1 MPEKKISDYL
11 PKTEI
16 LGQLTEELAEASAAA
31 SKLRR
36 KIDGKNPTPKTLE
49 ECWEDL
55 KKEIGDV
62 INSIDALTEQDPQ
75 NYHEFMSEC
84 GEYAEPK
91 MERWLSRLQAQEDA
105 VKLEKECGKGVF
117 DVTIHCENEQEMDEA
132 VALLNLANRMHWRK
146 TAETP
151 PTEKDAAYGKV
162 IAIYTDAKFAQAA
175 PWDFVAVDPQN
186 FPFWMPMPELPE
198 EKRS

>member
-1 MPEKKISDYL
+1 MSKKVSDIL

-16 LGQLTEELAEASAAA
+16 LGQLAEELAETSAAA

-49 ECWEDL
+49 ECWKDL

-62 INSIDALTEQDPQ
+62 MNAIDALTEQDSQ

-91 MERWLSRLQAQEDA
+91 MERWLSRLEA
-105 VKLEKECGKGVF
+105 KENKNG
-117 DVTIHCENEQEMDEA
+117 
-132 VALLNLANRMHWRK
+132 
-146 TAETP
+146 
-151 PTEKDAAYGKV
+151 
-162 IAIYTDAKFAQAA
+162 
-175 PWDFVAVDPQN
+175 
-186 FPFWMPMPELPE
+186 
-198 EKRS
+198 